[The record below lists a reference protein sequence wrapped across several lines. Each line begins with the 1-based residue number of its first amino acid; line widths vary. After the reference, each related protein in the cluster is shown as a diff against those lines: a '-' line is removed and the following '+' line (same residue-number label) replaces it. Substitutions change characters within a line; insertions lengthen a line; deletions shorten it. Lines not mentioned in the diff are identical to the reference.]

1 MCLNFVRLIETIS
14 TILNVPVYGCTFQVR
29 PNSASISCG
38 AFDKAQLTR
47 TEFWTKDV
55 VDYLECLVEEF
66 FSRSNSHLTPPDKD
80 RPQQM
85 FSVGFSHTKGDPPS
99 ETADGEEPS
108 LHFKWW
114 YVVRLLQWHQAE
126 GLLLP
131 SLIVDWVLGQLEV
144 LTPKTIREDF
154 GDILSI

>member
-1 MCLNFVRLIETIS
+1 ML
-14 TILNVPVYGCTFQVR
+14 TILNVAVYGCTLQVR

-66 FSRSNSHLTPPDKD
+66 FSRSNSHLTPPNKD
-80 RPQQM
+80 RSPQM

-99 ETADGEEPS
+99 AVFDGEEPS

-114 YVVRLLQWHQAE
+114 YVVRLLLWHQAE

-144 LTPKTIREDF
+144 FTPKIIREEF